1 MGMKFNSKCIG
12 DLHSYVLPRISFLAL
27 SAMPLTSQNRF
38 LRWLPP
44 GIWGIIILILSLMPG
59 GPGNLNLFGIP
70 YFDKI
75 GHFGMY
81 AVWTFLFFRALSSG
95 ASMSLKKAFWMTL
108 IIGTLTGVVL
118 EYGQYFMA
126 QGRSFELADMA
137 ANALGALIGSEV
149 GYFYFLRKTR

>member
-1 MGMKFNSKCIG
+1 MNM
-12 DLHSYVLPRISFLAL
+12 
-27 SAMPLTSQNRF
+27 
-38 LRWLPP
+38 
-44 GIWGIIILILSLMPG
+44 
-59 GPGNLNLFGIP
+59 FGIP

-95 ASMSLKKAFWMTL
+95 VRMTLRKAFWMTL
-108 IIGTLTGVVL
+108 ITGIVAGVAL

-137 ANALGALIGSEV
+137 ANALGALIGSEL
-149 GYFYFLRKTR
+149 GYFYFLRKRR

>member
-1 MGMKFNSKCIG
+1 LN
-12 DLHSYVLPRISFLAL
+12 PQQ
-27 SAMPLTSQNRF
+27 PF

-44 GIWGIIILILSLMPG
+44 GIWGIIILILSLIPG
-59 GPGNLNLFGIP
+59 GPGNMNMFGIP

-95 ASMSLKKAFWMTL
+95 VRMTLRKAFWMTL
-108 IIGTLTGVVL
+108 ITGIVAGVAL

-137 ANALGALIGSEV
+137 ANALGALIGSEL
-149 GYFYFLRKTR
+149 GYFYFLRKRR

>member
-1 MGMKFNSKCIG
+1 
-12 DLHSYVLPRISFLAL
+12 
-27 SAMPLTSQNRF
+27 
-38 LRWLPP
+38 
-44 GIWGIIILILSLMPG
+44 MPG

-81 AVWTFLFFRALSSG
+81 AVWTFLFLRALSTG
-95 ASMSLKKAFWMTL
+95 EGMSLKKAFWMSL

-126 QGRSFELADMA
+126 QGRSFELADMV

-149 GYFYFLRKTR
+149 GYFYFLRKSK